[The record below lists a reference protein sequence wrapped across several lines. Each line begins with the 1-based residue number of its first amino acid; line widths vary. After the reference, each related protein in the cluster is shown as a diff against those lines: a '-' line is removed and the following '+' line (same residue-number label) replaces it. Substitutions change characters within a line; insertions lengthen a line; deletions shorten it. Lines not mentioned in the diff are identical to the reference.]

1 MLYSNKIDKNRL
13 RLSLMDE
20 ILDIEDACLTI
31 YSNRFEVF
39 KTLDELQIPYEEKTI
54 QEVLNFLFD
63 RLLFEY
69 MEDQSYYNLESYNK
83 FKDTFIYKRLQ
94 LLITNTKSLML
105 WMSDNDTNQIPKN
118 CKILYRKQDI
128 NPVNETNYL
137 KLYERYKIFMEIA
150 TPERLVKY
158 YNSLVGLRHFSVRTK
173 AIYHAFVE
181 ELELR
186 DIDYDILLYGKEKML
201 SYNVDIVT
209 KNSKIK
215 VIQSI
220 IKSKN

>member
-1 MLYSNKIDKNRL
+1 ME
-13 RLSLMDE
+13 E
-20 ILDIEDACLTI
+20 ILDIEEVGLTI
-31 YSNRFEVF
+31 YSTNNEIFN
-39 KTLDELQIPYEEKTI
+39 TLDELQIPYKEKTI
-54 QEVLNFLFD
+54 EEILNFLFD

-69 MEDQSYYNLESYNK
+69 MENQSYYNEKSYGK
-83 FKDTFIYKRLQ
+83 FKNTLIYEQLQ
-94 LLITNTKSLML
+94 MLIYHVKSILL
-105 WMSDNDTNQIPKN
+105 WMSDNDMNQIPKN
-118 CKILYRKQDI
+118 CKILYRKQDV

-158 YNSLVGLRHFSVRTK
+158 YNSLVGLKHFSIRTK

-215 VIQSI
+215 VIHQL
-220 IKSKN
+220 